1 MLFMLLYEKWAILF
15 SKILMICYCLSEILN
30 FIGITNIS
38 EIAITTLCS
47 TVFMI
52 ELARYSVIMV
62 LAERDT
68 FFTNLNFIILVIAPL
83 FGVVILVNLEPF
95 VMEEMI
101 TVGYKA
107 LNLLLLLGMFYFK
120 KKWRKIVDYEKTIN

>member
-1 MLFMLLYEKWAILF
+1 MLFMILYQKWTFQF

-30 FIGITNIS
+30 LIGITNIS

-83 FGVVILVNLEPF
+83 FGMVILVKLEPF

-101 TVGYKA
+101 TVGYKV
-107 LNLLLLLGMFYFK
+107 LNLLLLLGMFFYK
-120 KKWRKIVDYEKTIN
+120 KKWRKIVDNKK